1 MKSTKLTIKIT
12 GIQAVDEAIKL
23 LEDAR
28 QAMAEAVT
36 NAKYTLN
43 LYGVNVE
50 CDVELDTKPADS
62 GN

>member
-1 MKSTKLTIKIT
+1 MKNTKLTIKVT
-12 GIQAVDEAIKL
+12 GISAVDEAIKA

-28 QAMAEAVT
+28 KAMASAVS
-36 NAKYTLN
+36 NAKTVLTE
-43 LYGVNVE
+43 YGVSVE